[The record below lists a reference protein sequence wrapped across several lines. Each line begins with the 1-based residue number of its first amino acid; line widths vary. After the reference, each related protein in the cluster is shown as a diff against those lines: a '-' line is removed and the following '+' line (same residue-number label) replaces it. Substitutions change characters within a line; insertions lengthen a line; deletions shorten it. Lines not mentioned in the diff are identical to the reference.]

1 MSYRAAP
8 SYLQPNRPGG
18 LSPTPPCS
26 GGCMGRGAPPRTPSA
41 LPCGGAAGLRHA
53 EDRFRRAKRRRGAAV
68 ALLGAN
74 LQGAFAAN

>member
-1 MSYRAAP
+1 
-8 SYLQPNRPGG
+8 
-18 LSPTPPCS
+18 
-26 GGCMGRGAPPRTPSA
+26 MGREAPPRTPSA